1 MWVVRISRKNETI
14 DSAAHSYNY
23 TYDLAGRLIEVR
35 KDGILSSRYTYDANG
50 NRFNYTGSGG
60 AVTGTYDDRDRLMQ
74 YSAAT
79 YTYTANGELL
89 SKINGSETTSY
100 HYDVLGNLLNVT
112 LGSLNLNPDPQNG
125 VLTGSALGNIT
136 DTIGYSSF
144 GEAAAY
150 QAFSSATNIFSVNY
164 TRDDLGR
171 ISRKNE
177 TINGAA
183 HSYNY
188 TYDLAGRLTEVW
200 KDGILLSR
208 YTYDANGNRLSYTG
222 SDGAVTGTFDDQ
234 DRLMQYGAATYAY
247 TANGE
252 LLSKTNGSQTSSYH
266 HDVLGNL
273 LNVTL
278 PGGTKIDYIVDGQNR
293 RIGKKV
299 NDVLVQGFL
308 YENQLSPIAELD
320 GSGNVVSRFVYASRG
335 NVPDYMVRGGNTY
348 RIITDHLGSPK
359 IVIDVATGAVAQRM
373 DYDEFGN
380 VILDSNP
387 GFLPFGFAGGLY
399 DRDTKLVR
407 FGARDYDAEAGR
419 WTVKDPILFDGN
431 SENLYMYVK
440 DNPINLIDPLGLLE
454 VQISPKIPK
463 NPVIDKDINKFNF
476 CPINTR

>member
-1 MWVVRISRKNETI
+1 
-14 DSAAHSYNY
+14 
-23 TYDLAGRLIEVR
+23 
-35 KDGILSSRYTYDANG
+35 
-50 NRFNYTGSGG
+50 
-60 AVTGTYDDRDRLMQ
+60 MQ
-74 YSAAT
+74 YGTAT
-79 YTYTANGELL
+79 YTYTANDEML
-89 SKINGSETTSY
+89 SKTNGSQTSSY

-112 LGSLNLNPDPQNG
+112 LPD
-125 VLTGSALGNIT
+125 
-136 DTIGYSSF
+136 
-144 GEAAAY
+144 
-150 QAFSSATNIFSVNY
+150 
-164 TRDDLGR
+164 
-171 ISRKNE
+171 
-177 TINGAA
+177 
-183 HSYNY
+183 
-188 TYDLAGRLTEVW
+188 
-200 KDGILLSR
+200 
-208 YTYDANGNRLSYTG
+208 
-222 SDGAVTGTFDDQ
+222 GTQ
-234 DRLMQYGAATYAY
+234 
-247 TANGE
+247 
-252 LLSKTNGSQTSSYH
+252 
-266 HDVLGNL
+266 
-273 LNVTL
+273 
-278 PGGTKIDYIVDGQNR
+278 IDYIVDGENR

-299 NDVLVQGFL
+299 NGVLVQGFL

-320 GSGNVVSRFVYASRG
+320 GAGNVVSRFVYVSRG

-454 VQISPKIPK
+454 VQIGPKIPK

-476 CPINTR
+476 CPIIQGKVEITEKIKIDVFYNLQNIPGTFGLTGKYDPNIDMKNFLFNPQKEFEKFKHPNWEIFIEFKYRF